1 MRGTSYA
8 SWRVRRL
15 VVALAAAGGA
25 CGPSEPTPVI
35 YPSTTE
41 AARRTLELEF
51 VRSLAVSP
59 EPSLRPDERG
69 AVASD
74 PARGLIYAGGRDGA
88 LLALESDRG
97 EVVWEHKFSG
107 AIGSEPL
114 LLAAE
119 GVLLVGTANGVL
131 TALDLERRAPRWAYE
146 TQGTI
151 MNRPLVAEGV
161 VYFANSRD
169 QVFALD
175 VRTGAWRWQ
184 YEQPF
189 AKDFTVQGRAGLA
202 YVDDIDPTIPEGGM
216 IITGFDS
223 GKVVAIGA
231 SSGEPLWI
239 TSVAATAETTF
250 IDADGTPWVDRA
262 QGVVVVSGHST
273 GVYGLGLVDG
283 QQRWFRPVRGASSVV
298 GAADGALVFS
308 SSLEGLFALEPGGRL
323 RWRQQHDPGVLSTPL
338 IVDDVVYV
346 GHSESGLWGY
356 DLNTGELLARLDVG
370 SGVSGQPVYDPATRR
385 LFAISNRALLL
396 VYRVVGG
403 VLERS

>member
-15 VVALAAAGGA
+15 VAALAAAGGA

-74 PARGLIYAGGRDGA
+74 PARGLIYAGGRDGS

-114 LLAAE
+114 LLAGE
-119 GVLLVGTANGVL
+119 GVLLVGTGNGVL

-151 MNRPLVAEGV
+151 MNRPLVAEGGRLLREL
-161 VYFANSRD
+161 SRSGLRPRCAHGR
-169 QVFALD
+169 VALA
-175 VRTGAWRWQ
+175 VR
-184 YEQPF
+184 
-189 AKDFTVQGRAGLA
+189 
-202 YVDDIDPTIPEGGM
+202 
-216 IITGFDS
+216 
-223 GKVVAIGA
+223 
-231 SSGEPLWI
+231 
-239 TSVAATAETTF
+239 AAL
-250 IDADGTPWVDRA
+250 R
-262 QGVVVVSGHST
+262 
-273 GVYGLGLVDG
+273 
-283 QQRWFRPVRGASSVV
+283 
-298 GAADGALVFS
+298 
-308 SSLEGLFALEPGGRL
+308 EGLHGAGGGR
-323 RWRQQHDPGVLSTPL
+323 
-338 IVDDVVYV
+338 
-346 GHSESGLWGY
+346 
-356 DLNTGELLARLDVG
+356 G
-370 SGVSGQPVYDPATRR
+370 SRTSMTSTRR
-385 LFAISNRALLL
+385 SPRAA
-396 VYRVVGG
+396 
-403 VLERS
+403 